1 MSLCDNCPVPYEE
14 CLPEDEDCHYQ
25 CSYQD
30 AVYRLQRAY
39 WNLLNRYE
47 SLEKQYKELK
57 NDKNRY

>member
-1 MSLCDNCPVPYEE
+1 MSLCDNFTIPYEE

-30 AVYRLQRAY
+30 AVYKVQRAY
-39 WNLLNRYE
+39 WKLLTRYE